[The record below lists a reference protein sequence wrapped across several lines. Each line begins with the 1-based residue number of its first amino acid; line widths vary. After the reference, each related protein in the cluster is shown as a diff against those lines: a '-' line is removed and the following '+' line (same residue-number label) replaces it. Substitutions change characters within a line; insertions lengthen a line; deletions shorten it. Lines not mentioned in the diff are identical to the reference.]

1 MPTLPFLQIDAFADR
16 LYTGNPAAVVFHR
29 DALPDDV
36 MLAIAA
42 ENNLSETAFVQ
53 LGGDSGVLPLR
64 WFTPATEV
72 TLCGH
77 ATLAAGAAVL
87 DRWRIAM
94 GGPAAEG
101 DPDVARFSTLSGE
114 LVVRRDGDGLAMD
127 LPLVPPGDGALSD
140 EVAATLGVPVLD
152 GCSIRSLHHA
162 DYWLARVADAATVRA
177 ATPDLRRLTE
187 LRSNVIVT
195 AEGDGDL
202 DFVSRFFAPGSGVD
216 EDPVTGSAH
225 CTLAPYWVERLGR
238 NPLRAAQIG
247 PRGGRLEA
255 EVAGDRVILRGR
267 AVTVIQGEIAVPG

>member
-16 LYTGNPAAVVFHR
+16 LYEGNPAAVVFHR
-29 DALPDDV
+29 DPLPDDV

-53 LGGDSGVLPLR
+53 LGGGSPVLPLR

-94 GGPAAEG
+94 GGPHAAG

-114 LVVRRDGDGLAMD
+114 LVVRRDGDRLAMD
-127 LPLVPPGDGALSD
+127 LPLVPPGDAPLPA
-140 EVAATLGVPVLD
+140 EIIEALGVPVVD
-152 GCSIRSLHHA
+152 GCSIRALHHA
-162 DYWLARVADAATVRA
+162 DYWLARVADEATVRA
-177 ATPDLRRLTE
+177 AKPDIRRLGA

-225 CTLAPYWVERLGR
+225 CTLAPYWAARLGK
-238 NPLRAAQIG
+238 NPLDAAQIG
-247 PRGGRLEA
+247 PRGGSLQV
-255 EVAGDRVILRGR
+255 EVSGDRVILRGR
-267 AVTVIQGEIAVPG
+267 ALTVITGEIAVPG